1 MMSDPDVMKLMQKMQ
16 GKMGNPNQEGNQEG
30 GDHGHSHGGNP
41 CHGHGNDNDVQEVP
55 ETHDMHDVPE

>member
-16 GKMGNPNQEGNQEG
+16 GKMGNPNQEG